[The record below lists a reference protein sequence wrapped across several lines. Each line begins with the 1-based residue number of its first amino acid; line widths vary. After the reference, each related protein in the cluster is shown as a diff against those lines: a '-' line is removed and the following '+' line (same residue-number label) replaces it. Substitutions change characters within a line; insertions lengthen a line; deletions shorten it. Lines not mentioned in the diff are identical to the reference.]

1 LTICFC
7 NNFKIESWMM
17 GDVKNDLLFHN
28 HESVFKPMFSSLCN
42 IRKKNCFNTLHQ
54 TGIDGKREYGIF
66 VL

>member
-1 LTICFC
+1 
-7 NNFKIESWMM
+7 MM
-17 GDVKNDLLFHN
+17 GDIKNDLLFQN